1 MLLPGELPVDD
12 LQQTLQ
18 HRGVH
23 ARAPRVEEVEILVQN
38 LDEQRQGIAAAGVT
52 AHRRRLHAARDLE
65 RLLEA
70 RHHRRRVPR
79 GAGRILGTPEEMR
92 AIRDGAHLVGLLEQ
106 PRAVRGGL
114 VHEGLARFGGETH
127 ALVQSPGDA
136 RESASLR
143 RRVRDLILVDGHRLF
158 KKLVSDGLHPGRV
171 RQERRLQKEAHGG
184 LVSRHRRVRQRGD
197 GLVKKL
203 ENLFQRRAH
212 RASRRSFLASL
223 GVRSILPRPRDKRT
237 AQSHGLV
244 RERRERVPQPSR
256 AALSEMLPRRHQQ
269 SVLRVAVVRTRG
281 VHQPRHQVLLL
292 LEILVVHVVART
304 HPAFPVFDEDRDEPE
319 QSLRLR
325 RVGDGGVGGANDRL
339 DDGSRHPP

>member
-1 MLLPGELPVDD
+1 
-12 LQQTLQ
+12 
-18 HRGVH
+18 
-23 ARAPRVEEVEILVQN
+23 
-38 LDEQRQGIAAAGVT
+38 
-52 AHRRRLHAARDLE
+52 
-65 RLLEA
+65 
-70 RHHRRRVPR
+70 
-79 GAGRILGTPEEMR
+79 MR
-92 AIRDGAHLVGLLEQ
+92 AIRDGPNLVGLLEQ

-184 LVSRHRRVRQRGD
+184 LVSRHRHVRQRGD

-212 RASRRSFLASL
+212 RASRRRRRGSSVSSL
-223 GVRSILPRPRDKRT
+223 GVCSILPRPRDERT

-269 SVLRVAVVRTRG
+269 SVLRVAVVRTRR

-292 LEILVVHVVART
+292 LEILVVHVVVRT
-304 HPAFPVFDEDRDEPE
+304 RPAFPVFDEDGDEPE
-319 QSLRLR
+319 QGLRLR

-339 DDGSRHPP
+339 HDGSRHPP